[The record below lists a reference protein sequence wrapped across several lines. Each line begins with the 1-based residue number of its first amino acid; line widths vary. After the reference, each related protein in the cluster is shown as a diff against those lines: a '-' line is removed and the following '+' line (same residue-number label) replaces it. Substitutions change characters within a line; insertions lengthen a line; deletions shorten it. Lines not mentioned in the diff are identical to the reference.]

1 MTDETRFSPVTEPRF
16 IFIVCDAC
24 STEGRLLTNDGG
36 PYDVDHGPCPFCNG
50 EKVVEV
56 EAYPIEMEDLD
67 AQ

>member
-1 MTDETRFSPVTEPRF
+1 MNTRF
-16 IFIVCDAC
+16 IFILCDAC

-56 EAYPIEMEDLD
+56 EACPIEMDDLD
-67 AQ
+67 V